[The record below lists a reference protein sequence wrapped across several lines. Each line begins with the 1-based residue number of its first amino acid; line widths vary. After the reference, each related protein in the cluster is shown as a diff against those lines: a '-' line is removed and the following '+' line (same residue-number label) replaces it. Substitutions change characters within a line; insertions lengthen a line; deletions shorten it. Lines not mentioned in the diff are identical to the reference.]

1 MPRRDNRRPGKPA
14 VDRDHA
20 SSRPQSAL
28 DSAAPCSLH
37 QEPKFASCPIADL
50 RLSAHLDRIL
60 SFVTLPEADAL
71 RRDLDSQRE
80 VS

>member
-28 DSAAPCSLH
+28 DSAAPCSLRQQLPLAH
-37 QEPKFASCPIADL
+37 SDLADIGEPAPSGS
-50 RLSAHLDRIL
+50 R
-60 SFVTLPEADAL
+60 SFERPVTP
-71 RRDLDSQRE
+71 RRPC
-80 VS
+80 